1 MRPLAHHAGEQALA
15 PLLVLLAGGGPPLI
29 AAIARAQLAAV
40 RAPLTRKR
48 GSTTAADMGMAP
60 SLGSALS
67 NAQAPDG
74 ARPTADTP
82 VTVLYSR
89 RVKPGREG
97 DFEAWAHGIVA
108 ASRQFP
114 GHLGASVLDDPDTRE
129 YHILF
134 SFTDRRSLRA
144 WLDSEERRRWLA
156 RVEELLE
163 ADQGLQ
169 QLTGLE
175 TWFRLPGGNV
185 PTMKPPPRWR
195 MWLVSIVAVYPLVLA
210 FQALL
215 VPRMTGLPLALKALS
230 YPLVLLTLMTF
241 VVMPVVT
248 RLLRRWLG
256 PRQDANRSRGDPSA
270 QLDSR

>member
-15 PLLVLLAGGGPPLI
+15 PLLLLAGGGLPLL

-48 GSTTAADMGMAP
+48 GSTTATDRGMAP
-60 SLGSALS
+60 SLGPAAVA
-67 NAQAPDG
+67 AQAPAA
-74 ARPTADTP
+74 ARPTADEP

-89 RVKPGREG
+89 RVKPGREV
-97 DFEAWAHGIVA
+97 DFQVWAHGIVA
-108 ASRQFP
+108 ASRRFP
-114 GHLGASVLDDPDTRE
+114 GHLGAAVLDDPDSRA

-134 SFTDRRSLRA
+134 SFTDRRSLRV
-144 WLDSEERRRWLA
+144 WLDSQERRRWLA
-156 RVEELLE
+156 RVADLLE
-163 ADQGLQ
+163 ADQGMQ

-175 TWFRLPGGNV
+175 TWFKLPSANV
-185 PTMKPPPRWR
+185 PTMKPPPRWK

-210 FQALL
+210 FQALV
-215 VPRMTGLPLALKALS
+215 VPRMAGLPFPLRALS
-230 YPLVLLTLMTF
+230 LPLVLLTLMTF

-256 PRQDANRSRGDPSA
+256 PRQDAQPVQA
-270 QLDSR
+270 

>member
-15 PLLVLLAGGGPPLI
+15 PLLLLAGGGLPLI

-40 RAPLTRKR
+40 RAPRTRKR
-48 GSTTAADMGMAP
+48 GSTDATGRWMAA
-60 SLGSALS
+60 SLGPAASA
-67 NAQAPDG
+67 AQSPAGAPPAAG
-74 ARPTADTP
+74 EP

-89 RVKPGREG
+89 RVKPGRAA

-114 GHLGASVLDDPDTRE
+114 GHLGASVLDDPGNRE

-144 WLDSEERRRWLA
+144 WLDSAERRRWLA
-156 RVEELLE
+156 QVADLLD

-175 TWFRLPGGNV
+175 TWFKLPGGNV
-185 PTMKPPPRWR
+185 PTMKPPPRWK
-195 MWLVSIVAVYPLVLA
+195 MWLVSVVAVYPLVLA
-210 FQALL
+210 FQALV
-215 VPRMTGLPLALKALS
+215 VPRMTGLPFPLRALS
-230 YPLVLLTLMTF
+230 FPLVLLTLMTF

-256 PRQDANRSRGDPSA
+256 PRQDAQPVQA
-270 QLDSR
+270 